1 MAQWQKRSETQEE
14 FCFTFLKLESKSII
28 TEDHFTYETS
38 KHQTSTLKSPI
49 FCRVLLIQISRFSNS
64 LLSER
69 RLQAVFLQSVFRVH
83 LIALVLVYGVL
94 HKQKMIKTH
103 LLNGNNCCSCQ

>member
-49 FCRVLLIQISRFSNS
+49 FCSASYPDL
-64 LLSER
+64 
-69 RLQAVFLQSVFRVH
+69 
-83 LIALVLVYGVL
+83 
-94 HKQKMIKTH
+94 
-103 LLNGNNCCSCQ
+103 

>member
-38 KHQTSTLKSPI
+38 KHQTSNP
-49 FCRVLLIQISRFSNS
+49 QITH
-64 LLSER
+64 
-69 RLQAVFLQSVFRVH
+69 FLQSASYPD
-83 LIALVLVYGVL
+83 L
-94 HKQKMIKTH
+94 
-103 LLNGNNCCSCQ
+103 